1 MVPLGQMLLDMLMR
15 LDTDSSGHITEEE
28 WVKGGC
34 DAVPL
39 LVLLGVDQSAFNIQK
54 VTEGVHVWKHTKK
67 TSTKLCFKP
76 SCAKEIRKN
85 YFKCDGMVWCDSDV
99 SRVL

>member
-1 MVPLGQMLLDMLMR
+1 MSHAGHLLYIYTLHMYR
-15 LDTDSSGHITEEE
+15 
-28 WVKGGC
+28 VKGGC

-67 TSTKLCFKP
+67 TSTKLCFRP
-76 SCAKEIRKN
+76 SCGKEIKKN
-85 YFKCDGMVWCDSDV
+85 YFKCDGMAWCGTDAS
-99 SRVL
+99 SRL